1 MRAVLLAV
9 CLTIC
14 ASPLWANARM
24 TVLMDVLRIT
34 EVVGILRDEGFTYA
48 ETLDN
53 DMLDGQ
59 GGTFWQAQVDQ
70 IYNVEII
77 TEQIRQ
83 ALEQGLTEA
92 DVDAALAFFSTDA
105 ATRIIDLENAARRAM
120 KDPDVEEAAR
130 DMFLSLQGSDDP
142 LFQQVS
148 RYIELNDLLERN
160 VSGAMSSNY
169 QFYKGLAD
177 GHYTDESEEDILAE
191 VWAQQE
197 DIRADT
203 NEWLNGFL
211 LLAYQP
217 LPPQTMQ
224 SYVAYA
230 ETPEG
235 QALNAAL
242 FEGFETVY
250 RDISYALGRAVA
262 LNAEGDEI

>member
-1 MRAVLLAV
+1 MRAVVLAV
-9 CLTIC
+9 CLSLC
-14 ASPLWANARM
+14 APPLWANARM
-24 TVLMDVLRIT
+24 SVLMDVLRVT

-48 ETLDN
+48 ETLDT
-53 DMLDGQ
+53 DMLNGQ
-59 GGTFWQAQVDQ
+59 GGTFWQAQVEQ
-70 IYNVEII
+70 IYDVEII

-83 ALEQGLTEA
+83 ALEQGLNAEEI
-92 DVDAALAFFSTDA
+92 DAALAFFSTDA
-105 ATRIIDLENAARRAM
+105 AARIIDLENAARRAM
-120 KDPDVEEAAR
+120 TDPDVEDAAR
-130 DMFLSLQGSDDP
+130 DMFLSLQGSEDT
-142 LFQQVS
+142 LFQQVT
-148 RYIELNDLLERN
+148 RFIEVNDLLERN
-160 VSGAMSSNY
+160 VSGAMSSNF

-177 GHYTDESEEDILAE
+177 GRYTDETEGEILAE

-211 LLAYQP
+211 LMAYQP

-224 SYVAYA
+224 SYLDYA
-230 ETPEG
+230 QTPEG

-262 LNAEGDEI
+262 LNADGDEI

>member
-9 CLTIC
+9 GLSIC

-24 TVLMDVLRIT
+24 TVLMDVLRIS
-34 EVVGILRDEGFTYA
+34 EVVDILREEGFSYA
-48 ETLDN
+48 KTLDG
-53 DMLDGQ
+53 DMLNGQ
-59 GGTFWQAQVDQ
+59 GGAFWQAQVDQ
-70 IYNVEII
+70 IYDVEII

-83 ALEQGLTEA
+83 ALEQGLNE
-92 DVDAALAFFSTDA
+92 DDIDAALAFFSSDA
-105 ATRIIDLENAARRAM
+105 GVRIIELENAARRAM
-120 KDPDVEEAAR
+120 MDPDVEDAAR
-130 DMFLSLQGSDDP
+130 DLFLSLQGSDDP
-142 LFQQVS
+142 LFQHVS
-148 RYIELNDLLERN
+148 RFIEVNDLLERN

-177 GHYTDESEEDILAE
+177 GRYTAESEDEILAQ

-211 LLAYQP
+211 LMAYQP
-217 LPPQTMQ
+217 LPAEMMEG
-224 SYVAYA
+224 YMAYA
-230 ETPEG
+230 QTPEG

-262 LNAEGDEI
+262 LNADGDEI

>member
-1 MRAVLLAV
+1 MRAIVLAISLS
-9 CLTIC
+9 IC

-34 EVVGILRDEGFTYA
+34 DVVGILRDEGFTYA
-48 ETLDN
+48 KTLDA
-53 DMLDGQ
+53 DMLNGQ
-59 GGTFWQAQVDQ
+59 GGAFWQAQVDQ
-70 IYNVEII
+70 IYDVTMI
-77 TEQIRQ
+77 TEQIRK
-83 ALEQGLTEA
+83 ALEQGLSGDEIDTA
-92 DVDAALAFFSTDA
+92 VAFFSSEA
-105 ATRIIDLENAARRAM
+105 GARIIDMENAARRAM
-120 KDPDVEEAAR
+120 TDPDVEEAAR
-130 DMFLSLQGSDDP
+130 DLFLTLQGSDDA

-148 RYIELNDLLERN
+148 RYIAVNDLLERN
-160 VSGAMSSNY
+160 VSGAMSANY

-177 GHYTDESEEDILAE
+177 GRYTKESEEEILAE

-217 LPPQTMQ
+217 LPIEMMEG
-224 SYVAYA
+224 YVAYA
-230 ETPEG
+230 KTPEG